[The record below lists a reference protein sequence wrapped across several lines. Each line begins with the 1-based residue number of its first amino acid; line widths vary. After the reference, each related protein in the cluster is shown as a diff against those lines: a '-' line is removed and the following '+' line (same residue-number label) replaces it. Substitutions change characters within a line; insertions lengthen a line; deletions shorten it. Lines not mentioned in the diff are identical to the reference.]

1 MKIHKDSVNIMKKK
15 ILIVIISLLVF
26 FVVTGVF
33 SFIFK
38 DKVIVYLRDTW
49 VDESYKGIKYRIEKK
64 LYGTEEISEYGY
76 KDKIALHFKDKS
88 SMIGELIGVAKDSY
102 YINWKGSETVVYKDM
117 LDHISSPRE
126 ALKDKVFLSDEQIF
140 SHWPYKNDIV
150 VRLNNEVILDGKISR
165 VDQDK
170 VSLLYAIEDG
180 TIEQDI
186 KRSDIQHLLFK
197 PVENKESVEIEDS
210 LKELFPEMKFYRY
223 GNFTIVT
230 DSYITWVDRCKKT
243 LRKKYSDIYLD
254 FFDIFKDRS
263 PEFQNFVVIFDD
275 YVDFVEYAVADGVP
289 GWAVLGY
296 FSPEDKI
303 VYLFNVLGD
312 RFSDILF
319 EGMVGES
326 GRRIDDIV
334 ETVKGVID
342 DKYHIFI
349 KGQAKTIKNKFWKV
363 YSYYENMFIQSTLS
377 TLRHEFTHELF
388 HNWGLQN
395 IIVSKFEGPDEDLV
409 EKKKDFLE
417 TKDCRKKAEI
427 LKNLVSQRG
436 REHIDFNIKAA
447 NSWLAEGIATY
458 CETEEIGE
466 QNDKW
471 LFIYQQMSKDKPIYP
486 LEFLMA
492 YKIGSFP
499 GVYSTAMIELYAQSW
514 AFVSFLMD
522 KYPKEFMDYQDLLAA
537 EKPEKTEDVKWLEE
551 ALNKDIKVIEMEFKE
566 YMDKFEQL
574 EDPFSVHFDKIYNA
588 MNY

>member
-1 MKIHKDSVNIMKKK
+1 
-15 ILIVIISLLVF
+15 
-26 FVVTGVF
+26 
-33 SFIFK
+33 
-38 DKVIVYLRDTW
+38 
-49 VDESYKGIKYRIEKK
+49 
-64 LYGTEEISEYGY
+64 
-76 KDKIALHFKDKS
+76 
-88 SMIGELIGVAKDSY
+88 
-102 YINWKGSETVVYKDM
+102 
-117 LDHISSPRE
+117 
-126 ALKDKVFLSDEQIF
+126 
-140 SHWPYKNDIV
+140 
-150 VRLNNEVILDGKISR
+150 
-165 VDQDK
+165 
-170 VSLLYAIEDG
+170 
-180 TIEQDI
+180 
-186 KRSDIQHLLFK
+186 
-197 PVENKESVEIEDS
+197 
-210 LKELFPEMKFYRY
+210 
-223 GNFTIVT
+223 
-230 DSYITWVDRCKKT
+230 
-243 LRKKYSDIYLD
+243 
-254 FFDIFKDRS
+254 
-263 PEFQNFVVIFDD
+263 
-275 YVDFVEYAVADGVP
+275 
-289 GWAVLGY
+289 
-296 FSPEDKI
+296 
-303 VYLFNVLGD
+303 
-312 RFSDILF
+312 
-319 EGMVGES
+319 
-326 GRRIDDIV
+326 
-334 ETVKGVID
+334 
-342 DKYHIFI
+342 
-349 KGQAKTIKNKFWKV
+349 
-363 YSYYENMFIQSTLS
+363 
-377 TLRHEFTHELF
+377 
-388 HNWGLQN
+388 
-395 IIVSKFEGPDEDLV
+395 LV